1 MITKNSYAKINL
13 YLDVLDKRL
22 DGYHNIKSVMQ
33 SISLFDTLSL
43 EITDVS
49 GENEIEILCNSS
61 NLKCDNSNLIY
72 KAFIRFFE
80 KTQIKGK
87 KCTFSLEKN
96 IPISAGMAGGSSNAA
111 TTLLLL
117 NEACGYPLDK
127 NGLLD
132 LASKIG
138 ADVAFCLYGGTC
150 LCEGIGEKI
159 TPLNSFKDAYVVC
172 AIDNSNVS
180 TPVAFSMLDEKFG
193 TSCTDSAN
201 ISNML
206 RAIKENDL
214 KAISSS
220 LYNKFENVIIPT
232 NKNIELIKETL
243 IKHGAIG
250 ALMSGSGPSVFGLFE
265 NEEAQKSAYI
275 ALKSDNISA
284 FLCKTL

>member
-1 MITKNSYAKINL
+1 MIIKNSYAKINL
-13 YLDVLDKRL
+13 YLDVLDKRA

-33 SISLFDTLSL
+33 SVSLFDTLSL
-43 EITDVS
+43 EITDIF
-49 GENEIEILCNSS
+49 GENKIEIFCNSS
-61 NLKCDNSNLIY
+61 NLNCDNTNLIY

-87 KCTFSLEKN
+87 KCTFCLEKN

-117 NEACGYPLDK
+117 NEACGFPLNEND
-127 NGLLD
+127 LLA

-138 ADVAFCLYGGTC
+138 ADVAFCLKGGTC

-172 AIDNSNVS
+172 AIDNSSIS

-201 ISNML
+201 ASDML
-206 RAIKENDL
+206 TAIKKNDL
-214 KAISSS
+214 NGVSSS
-220 LYNKFENVIIPT
+220 LYNKFEKVIIPT
-232 NKNIELIKETL
+232 NKNIETIKEALIKY
-243 IKHGAIG
+243 GALG

-265 NEEAQKSAYI
+265 NEDDQRSAYF